1 MRKSFLSRLS
11 SLICVMVIGGCLI
24 YAANTDKKTGAVEGS
39 YAASGLKVQV
49 SDDEGILVA
58 RETVAEMDGDDS
70 FSVGEKLTE
79 DNRHAVE
86 EELED
91 AYAYNNLTKE
101 EQTVYVEILHSLLEF
116 EEDTELSTLNSDI
129 VPRIF
134 QCVLNDNP
142 EIFYVN
148 GYRYTTYTLG
158 DIPKKLTFTGTY
170 DMDRDEA
177 EVKQEAINNY
187 VNQCLA
193 GIPKDADEYETV
205 KYIYEYL
212 IEHTEYDLFAE
223 DSQNICSVFIDGKS
237 VCQGYAKA
245 TQYLL
250 QRAGISA
257 TLVLGKVSS
266 GEGHAW
272 NLVKIDGDWYYVD
285 TTWGDASYR
294 TQSGEEAFPKQHV
307 PLINYD
313 YLCVTTEQIDETH
326 IIDNV
331 VDMPMCTSMEANYYV
346 REGLYFTDV
355 DEDKL
360 SKIFD
365 EGYDKGRAYVTLKCA
380 SLEIYDKMYEKLI
393 DNQEIFRYL
402 DCPDGVVSYTVSD
415 EQCSMSFWL

>member
-24 YAANTDKKTGAVEGS
+24 YAANMNKETGEVDGGFI
-39 YAASGLKVQV
+39 ASGFKVQV

-58 RETVAEMDGDDS
+58 RENVAKMDDGDNA
-70 FSVGEKLTE
+70 FAGKKLTE
-79 DNRHAVE
+79 DKKYAIE
-86 EELED
+86 AGLKD
-91 AYAYNNLTKE
+91 AYAYNNLTNE

-116 EEDTELSTLNSDI
+116 EEDTELSTLNSDV

-148 GYRYTTYTLG
+148 GYSYTTYTLA
-158 DIPKKLTFTGTY
+158 DIPKKLTFTATY
-170 DMDRDEA
+170 IMDRAAA
-177 EVKQEAINNY
+177 EEKQILIDGY
-187 VNQCLA
+187 VNQCLS
-193 GIPKDADEYETV
+193 GIPQEADEYETV

-212 IEHTEYDLFAE
+212 IEHTEYDSAAE

-272 NLVKIDGDWYYVD
+272 NLVKIDGNWYYVD

-294 TQSGEEAFPKQHV
+294 TQSGDEAFPKQQV
-307 PLINYD
+307 PVINYD
-313 YLCVTTEQIDETH
+313 YLCVTTEQIDKTH
-326 IIDNV
+326 TIDNV
-331 VDMPMCTSMEANYYV
+331 VDMPACTSMEANYYV
-346 REGLYFTDV
+346 REGLYFADV

-360 SKIFD
+360 SRIFD
-365 EGYDKGRAYVTLKCA
+365 DGYNKGSAYVTLKCA
-380 SLEIYDKMYEKLI
+380 SLEIYDRMYEKLI
-393 DNQEIFRYL
+393 DNQEIFKYL
-402 DCPDGVVSYTVSD
+402 DCPDGVVSYTASD